1 MAHRIQAAESHP
13 LTHTAEIC
21 HTRTMQ
27 KPRVSEQ
34 LLREAIAAA
43 GSPERA
49 GPIFGVSTRTI
60 YRWMAFYGIRRTYE
74 QAA

>member
-1 MAHRIQAAESHP
+1 
-13 LTHTAEIC
+13 
-21 HTRTMQ
+21 MQ

-43 GSPERA
+43 GTPEKA
-49 GPIFGVSTRTI
+49 GPLLGVSTRTI
-60 YRWMAFYGIRRTYE
+60 YRWMAFYGIKRTYA

>member
-1 MAHRIQAAESHP
+1 
-13 LTHTAEIC
+13 
-21 HTRTMQ
+21 MQ

-43 GSPERA
+43 GSPEKA

-60 YRWMAFYGIRRTYE
+60 YRWMAHYGIKRVYP